1 MKARS
6 AIYRPEAPST
16 GQKSQKYQT

>member
-16 GQKSQKYQT
+16 GQKRRKYQT